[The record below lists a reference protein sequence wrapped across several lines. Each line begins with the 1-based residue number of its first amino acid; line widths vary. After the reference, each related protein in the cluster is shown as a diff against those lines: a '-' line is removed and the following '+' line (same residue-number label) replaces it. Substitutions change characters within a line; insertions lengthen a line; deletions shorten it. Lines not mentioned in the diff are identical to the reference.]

1 MFNISPKYAYL
12 HFVLVL
18 FIIIY
23 FWLNFTSSYGQDNIY
38 QFNKNTSP
46 NLIQFAWLFSVQLK
60 FWLKCVIKHFHQ
72 HKYPKRNWIL
82 WKYCFSCIESTT
94 FVFNFSNHFTSSSY
108 NPYENLFKCLFS
120 VYFQHL
126 CCTYFFLL
134 FIICFTIDTLSERN
148 WFEYK
153 SYKQKVLLFG
163 STFQLNFIYQNK
175 FKTQNKCVFLDVLTI
190 KWVIGK

>member
-1 MFNISPKYAYL
+1 MIEFHFILWSRQHLSVQQKYFTQFYSIC
-12 HFVLVL
+12 LVVVI
-18 FIIIY
+18 F
-23 FWLNFTSSYGQDNIY
+23 
-38 QFNKNTSP
+38 
-46 NLIQFAWLFSVQLK
+46 QLK

-82 WKYCFSCIESTT
+82 WKYYFSCIESTT

-175 FKTQNKCVFLDVLTI
+175 FKTQINVCS
-190 KWVIGK
+190 